1 MVELQKYLYAV
12 GAGSLSAIFTLLVIE
27 AFVHLRFPQE
37 AQPGY
42 VGDAMWH
49 LPKFGDNGWF
59 LHASDGR
66 VRACNMDK
74 VSVVGDKP
82 GPRCSNWR

>member
-1 MVELQKYLYAV
+1 MGTWIHKDPTLRFFILLLQQF
-12 GAGSLSAIFTLLVIE
+12 GTSIIE
-27 AFVHLRFPQE
+27 AQSGH
-37 AQPGY
+37 

-49 LPKFGDNGWF
+49 LPKFGDKGWF